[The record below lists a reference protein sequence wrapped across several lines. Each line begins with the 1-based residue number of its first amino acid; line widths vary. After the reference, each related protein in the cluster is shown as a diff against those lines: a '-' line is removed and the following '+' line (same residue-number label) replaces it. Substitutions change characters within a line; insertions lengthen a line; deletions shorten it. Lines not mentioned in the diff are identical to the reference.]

1 MQKKLPQWL
10 TKRFPASQEIDA
22 TSELLE
28 KLGLNTVCQGAE
40 CPNLGECFA
49 RRTATFMIMGDTCTR
64 NCRFCAVAKGLP
76 REIDKYEPGKV
87 AKAAAQLGLKHVVI
101 TSVTRDDLP
110 DGGAS
115 HFAAT
120 ICEIR
125 NVSPGMTIEI
135 LTPDFQGELEVLS
148 VIVQAH
154 PNIFNHNVETI
165 PRLYPTV
172 RPEAQ
177 FSRSLELLKKVKELD
192 QTIFTKSGLMVG
204 LGESPNEVLDLMADL
219 RGVKCD
225 VLTVGQYLQPSPQH
239 LPVVEFIHPELF
251 QHYQTEGEK
260 LGFLHV
266 AAGPFVRSSYH
277 AAEVFDS
284 LS

>member
-22 TSELLE
+22 TIGLLE

-40 CPNLGECFA
+40 CPNLVECFA

-87 AKAAAQLGLKHVVI
+87 AKAALQLGLKHVVV

-115 HFAAT
+115 HFAA
-120 ICEIR
+120 IIREIK

-135 LTPDFQGELEVLS
+135 LTPDFQGELEFLS

-165 PRLYPTV
+165 PRLYPAV
-172 RPEAQ
+172 RPKAQ

-192 QTIFTKSGLMVG
+192 RTIFTKSGLMVG
-204 LGESPNEVLDLMADL
+204 FGESPKEVLDLMVDL

-225 VLTVGQYLQPSPQH
+225 VLTIGQYLQPSPHH
-239 LPVVEFIHPELF
+239 LPVVEFVHPEWF
-251 QHYQTEGEK
+251 QYYQTEGEK

-266 AAGPFVRSSYH
+266 SAGPFVRSSYH
-277 AAEVFDS
+277 AAEVFNA